1 MDDQLETNLAQAVP
15 EVDSAAAT
23 LAAETAQAAPATA
36 PAAAPVTGAAPQQQ
50 AIPQTQTTAQTQAQ
64 PQVQHAPYV
73 RQRPA
78 HRSVGTVSDYDD
90 AGEVAPTQM
99 AHDSGYTNRGS
110 LMSGGAY
117 RRSRSDAKKLR
128 RDLHYGQY
136 LEIPKGRRDIFVKR
150 ERTTRIKT
158 FLALVVVVVV
168 LAVVVYFMWHYMQ
181 SNWGAT
187 S

>member
-1 MDDQLETNLAQAVP
+1 MDDQRETNAARNVP
-15 EVDSAAAT
+15 EIDVPSEAAA
-23 LAAETAQAAPATA
+23 A
-36 PAAAPVTGAAPQQQ
+36 PAAAPAYQ
-50 AIPQTQTTAQTQAQ
+50 AQAQ
-64 PQVQHAPYV
+64 PQPQPQFQAQPQAETQAQHAPYV

-90 AGEVAPTQM
+90 AGEAAPAQT

-150 ERTTRIKT
+150 ERATRIKT
-158 FLALVVVVVV
+158 FLALVVVIAV
-168 LAVVVYFMWHYMQ
+168 LAIVVYFLWHFMQ
-181 SNWGAT
+181 TNWGST

>member
-1 MDDQLETNLAQAVP
+1 MDDQRETNVARNVP
-15 EVDSAAAT
+15 EIDVPSEAAA
-23 LAAETAQAAPATA
+23 A
-36 PAAAPVTGAAPQQQ
+36 PAAAPAYQ
-50 AIPQTQTTAQTQAQ
+50 AQAQ
-64 PQVQHAPYV
+64 PQPQPQFQAQPQAEAQAQHAPYV

-90 AGEVAPTQM
+90 AGEAAPAQT

-150 ERTTRIKT
+150 ERATRIKT
-158 FLALVVVVVV
+158 FLALVVVIAV
-168 LAVVVYFMWHYMQ
+168 LAIVVYFLWHFMQ
-181 SNWGAT
+181 TSWGST

>member
-1 MDDQLETNLAQAVP
+1 MDDQLEPNAANAVP
-15 EVDSAAAT
+15 EVDAPAQAPAPQAAQQQ
-23 LAAETAQAAPATA
+23 TAPQPQAAP
-36 PAAAPVTGAAPQQQ
+36 
-50 AIPQTQTTAQTQAQ
+50 
-64 PQVQHAPYV
+64 APYV

-78 HRSVGTVSDYDD
+78 HRSVGTVSDYDE
-90 AGEVAPTQM
+90 AGEAAPART

-110 LMSGGAY
+110 LVSGGAY
-117 RRSRSDAKKLR
+117 RRSRSDAEKLR

-158 FLALVVVVVV
+158 ALALIVVIAV
-168 LAVVVYFMWHYMQ
+168 LAIVVYFMWHYMQ
-181 SNWGAT
+181 TNWGAT